1 MEKALI
7 IYLVFMVLATL
18 GISAL
23 LLKMR
28 VRHPLRLIFIILLL
42 IASPVIFSYILLT
55 YFAPLPEAV
64 VPDLMGLSEQQAA
77 DSLNKLGLS
86 YKVESRY
93 ENENIVTFQ
102 RPEPG
107 RLVKRGRTVSLVIG
121 KPVTVSPAPVSTP
134 EVTIT
139 PPVPAPPP
147 PEPKPEGEVE
157 GEKTEEAPPSTW

>member
-7 IYLVFMVLATL
+7 IYLVFMVLVTL

-28 VRHPLRLIFIILLL
+28 VRYPLRLILIILLL
-42 IASPVIFSYILLT
+42 IASPVIFSYIILT

-64 VPDLMGLSEQQAA
+64 VPDLMGLTEQEAA

-93 ENENIVTFQ
+93 ENENAVTFQ
-102 RPEPG
+102 RPEAG

-121 KPVTVSPAPVSTP
+121 KPVTISPVPTVTP

-139 PPVPAPPP
+139 PPAPAPPP
-147 PEPKPEGEVE
+147 PEPKPEVQEE
-157 GEKTEEAPPSTW
+157 QEKTEEAPPSTW